1 MSHSIRVA
9 AAALLAGSLSAA
21 AAASEKTPGERAAVE
36 AIHLNQHGF
45 APDAEKRATV
55 VSDSKRALAWRL
67 VDQNGESVAQGETA
81 PFGYSRNAGHSVHI
95 ADFSGVAA
103 EGEGYRLAVG
113 SAQSAPFAISTRIY
127 RPLKFDALAFFY
139 HQRSG
144 IEISADLVGAE
155 WARPAAHAP
164 DLATCYG
171 PKDFRGNDWGG
182 CPYTLDVSKGWYD
195 AGDHGKYVVNGG
207 IAVWTLLNYFERAYG
222 RDPARFAFG
231 DGALAVPEAG
241 NGVPDLLDEARWQLD
256 FMLAMQ
262 VPDGAALKLPR
273 GDQFD
278 RLDNLSFSEV
288 DASGLVHHK
297 MHDEHWTALPTPPH
311 LDTEKRYL
319 SYPSTAATLNLAAV
333 TAQCA
338 RVFRPFD
345 AAYADRCL
353 EAAIKAYD
361 AALRLPDILA
371 YDVLEG
377 GGGAYGDRNLADE
390 FYWAAAELFATTGE
404 ARYREDMA
412 ALPHYLAAPRGDANA
427 TNDIFWNSV
436 QTLGSLTLLAAPD
449 RLEAK
454 QLERLRKAFV
464 KGADAYLAQ
473 AAKDG
478 YGVPFD
484 RSYNWGSNGDM
495 ANRGIVLAAAYDIT
509 GEEKYRQGV
518 VAIMDYLLGRNP
530 LGQSYISGYGEN
542 PMKAPHHRFWAKA
555 VDPSL
560 PGPPPG
566 ALAGGPNAASAP
578 EEVARRLHDGSC
590 APQTC
595 YADETEAYSLNEV
608 AINWN
613 APLFWIAAFLDEGRT
628 SD

>member
-1 MSHSIRVA
+1 MRQWAGIV
-9 AAALLAGSLSAA
+9 AALLACAPSVAAESAA
-21 AAASEKTPGERAAVE
+21 DAGTAIE
-36 AIHLNQHGF
+36 AIHVNQHGY
-45 APDAEKRATV
+45 APDAKKRATV
-55 VSDSKRALAWRL
+55 VADGARPLAWRL
-67 VDQNGESVAQGETA
+67 IDQTGRRVAQGRTA
-81 PFGYSRNAGHSVHI
+81 PFGYSRNAGHSVHV
-95 ADFSGVAA
+95 ADFSDVTA
-103 EGEGYRLAVG
+103 EGDGYRLAVG
-113 SAQSAPFAISTRIY
+113 AALSPPFAISKRIY
-127 RPLKFDALAFFY
+127 RPLKADALAFFY

-144 IEISADLVGAE
+144 AEISADLVGAE

-171 PKDFRGNDWGG
+171 PQDFRGNDWGG

-207 IAVWTLLNYFERAYG
+207 IAVWTLLNYFERSHG
-222 RDPARFAFG
+222 RDPSHFAFG
-231 DGALAVPEAG
+231 DGSLAIPEAG

-262 VPDGAALKLPR
+262 VPDGTMLKLPR

-278 RLDNLSFSEV
+278 RLDRLSFSEV

-297 MHDEHWTALPTPPH
+297 VHDEHWTALPTPPH
-311 LDTEKRYL
+311 LDAEKRYL

-333 TAQCA
+333 AAQCA
-338 RVFRPFD
+338 RLFRPFD

-353 EAAIKAYD
+353 KAAKKAYD

-377 GGGAYGDRNLADE
+377 GGGAYGDRNLTDE
-390 FYWAAAELFATTGE
+390 FYWAAAELYATTGD
-404 ARYREDMA
+404 ARYRTDMA
-412 ALPHYLAAPRGDANA
+412 ALPQYLAAPEGDPNA
-427 TNDIFWNSV
+427 TNDIFWNNV
-436 QTLGSLTLLAAPD
+436 QTLGSLTLLAASG

-454 QLERLRKAFV
+454 ELERLKKEIV

-473 AAKDG
+473 AADDG

-495 ANRGIVLAAAYDIT
+495 ANRGIVLAAAHDIT

-530 LGQSYISGYGEN
+530 LGQSYISGYGEK
-542 PMKAPHHRFWAKA
+542 PMQAPHHRFWAKA

-566 ALAGGPNAASAP
+566 ALAGGPNATSAP
-578 EEVARRLHDGSC
+578 DEVARRLRSSC

-595 YADETEAYSLNEV
+595 YADETAAYSLNEV

-613 APLFWIAAFLDEGRT
+613 APLFWIAAFLDEAAR